1 MSNLIIGVGAL
12 IVVGLLALLAAMTIL
27 PIDQKQ
33 MAIATTLSRKGPL
46 TADAFK
52 DAMQDRKITEFEYN
66 GIKETAETS
75 GEIYR

>member
-1 MSNLIIGVGAL
+1 MSNLIMGTGAL
-12 IVVGLLALLAAMTIL
+12 VLVGLLGVMVAMMVL

-46 TADAFK
+46 TSAAFK
-52 DAMQDRKITEFEYN
+52 EAMQDRKITEIEYN
-66 GIKETAETS
+66 GIRNTAETS